1 MRAQKKSQKQTKP
14 WYKKWWG
21 ITLIVIFSL
30 AVLSAVASEDQDRL
44 DKKTSTDKTGQQA
57 QAAKQP
63 KYEIKIAGS
72 RYVDPATRSLTF
84 TVKNIGEA
92 EGNPSCSV
100 TLRNDTSTYRGYD
113 VITWNTPAQPG
124 ETKYFEG
131 NFIITNEGAAYAT
144 KSEVSCVERIVN

>member
-1 MRAQKKSQKQTKP
+1 MNVQKKSAKQSKP

-21 ITLIVIFSL
+21 VTLIVIL
-30 AVLSAVASEDQDRL
+30 ALAMLSAVAPEGRVE
-44 DKKTSTDKTGQQA
+44 KKPAQQVDQQA
-57 QAAKQP
+57 QEKKQA

-84 TVKNIGEA
+84 TVKNIGEV

-100 TLRNDTSTYRGYD
+100 TLRNDTDTYRGYD
-113 VITWNTPAQPG
+113 LVSWNTPTQPG
-124 ETKYFEG
+124 ETKYFDG

-144 KSEVSCVERIVN
+144 KSEVRCVEGIAN

>member
-1 MRAQKKSQKQTKP
+1 MSAQKKTVKQDKP

-21 ITLIVIFSL
+21 ITLIVILVL
-30 AVLSAVASEDQDRL
+30 ATLSALTSEDQS
-44 DKKTSTDKTGQQA
+44 KKQSAKQPSQQA
-57 QAAKQP
+57 QEQKQP

-92 EGNPSCSV
+92 DGNPSCTV
-100 TLRNDTSTYRGYD
+100 TLRNDTDTYRGYD
-113 VITWNTPAQPG
+113 IVSWNTPAKPG

-144 KSEVSCVERIVN
+144 KSEVRCVEGVAN